1 MKLVTALFLVALP
14 VFFLGCG
21 SSKKVSG
28 PKIALMIS
36 DFDGRSGVDS
46 GTAQI
51 IKDALAAEL
60 QKTGRFTIVDRKAT
74 AAIMQEQEFQASQEG
89 NVANNGMKV
98 HSLRKMISGSVGK
111 LGEDYVFNVKMTD
124 METAT
129 VDFAIA
135 KMYNGD
141 LEDVLDDFIPQLAT
155 DVLQSIQKK

>member
-124 METAT
+124 MET
-129 VDFAIA
+129 
-135 KMYNGD
+135 
-141 LEDVLDDFIPQLAT
+141 
-155 DVLQSIQKK
+155 

>member
-1 MKLVTALFLVALP
+1 MKLATALLFVTLP

-21 SSKKVSG
+21 SSKKVSE

-36 DFDGRSGVDS
+36 DFDGRAGVDS

-74 AAIMQEQEFQASQEG
+74 AAIMQEQEFEASQQG
-89 NVANNGMKV
+89 KVAGGLKV
-98 HSLRKMISGSVGK
+98 NSLRKMISGSVGK

-141 LEDVLDDFIPQLAT
+141 LEDVIDDFIPQLAAE
-155 DVLQSIQKK
+155 VLQSINKR

>member
-1 MKLVTALFLVALP
+1 MKLVATLFLVALP
-14 VFFLGCG
+14 VFFLGCS

-36 DFDGRSGVDS
+36 DFDGRAGVDS

-89 NVANNGMKV
+89 DVANGMKV

>member
-36 DFDGRSGVDS
+36 DFEGRSGVDS

>member
-1 MKLVTALFLVALP
+1 MKLVTALFLIALP
-14 VFFLGCG
+14 VFFLAC
-21 SSKKVSG
+21 SSSEKVSG

-36 DFDGRSGVDS
+36 DFDGRAGVDS

-89 NVANNGMKV
+89 NVANGVKV
-98 HSLRKMISGSVGK
+98 RSLRKMISGSVGK

-155 DVLQSIQKK
+155 DVLQSIKKK

>member
-141 LEDVLDDFIPQLAT
+141 LEDVIDDFIPQLAT